1 VRKAVGAPGR
11 GPVAARVP
19 DVFGRR
25 RRCTLLAAP
34 VRDVLGPHRR
44 RTFLA
49 ATFPGRDVSWPHW
62 DATLGRDAG
71 DGEGLRRIVSLRSG
85 CITPH
90 RHQLSDT
97 PGDLIG
103 CLAYRLIWRSD
114 SRVSAVVLGA
124 MRTGEWRWQP
134 SGG

>member
-1 VRKAVGAPGR
+1 MEEEQKDFGAFLDR
-11 GPVAARVP
+11 LRFAKDKSEFDQFMAE
-19 DVFGRR
+19 RR
-25 RRCTLLAAP
+25 TFLAA
-34 VRDVLGPHRR
+34 
-44 RTFLA
+44 TFLA

-62 DATLGRDAG
+62 GATLGLDGG

>member
-1 VRKAVGAPGR
+1 VS
-11 GPVAARVP
+11 

-49 ATFPGRDVSWPHW
+49 ATFPGCDVSWPRRFWPHW
-62 DATLGRDAG
+62 GATLGRDGG